1 MIKNYQKCR
10 VISAFCQNHPALRKE
25 SDLNTILKNK
35 IRIIASKNSWIEG
48 EAERQLQKTS
58 ELDGVECCVGL
69 PDIHPGR
76 GNPVGAAYLIRGIIY
91 PYLIGNDVGC
101 GISLFRTGIRKNK
114 IKIDKWIR
122 KLGDLNETY
131 GLNIE
136 YWKDQLELKNHSIDT
151 ALGTIG
157 SGNHFAELQTIER
170 VFNEELFS
178 NIGLDKN
185 LLTLV
190 VHSGSRGIGETLLR
204 SHTDIHGAG
213 GLRVDSQEGKDY
225 SAQHDH
231 ALKWAFCNRAAI
243 AEKFVSGIGTDC
255 RPIIDTCHNRISY
268 VIYDNEG
275 FWLHRKGAVASDS
288 GPVLIPGSRGS
299 LSYLV
304 RPKGDQR
311 FNLWSLPHGAGR
323 KWNRAGCKGR
333 LKARYNISSL
343 KRTGLGGHVI
353 CDDRELLYEEAP
365 QAYKNIDQVIQDLL
379 DESLVEVIATFK
391 PLITYKKRKE

>member
-1 MIKNYQKCR
+1 M
-10 VISAFCQNHPALRKE
+10 
-25 SDLNTILKNK
+25 NTIFKNK
-35 IRIIASKNSWIEG
+35 TGIWVIASENSWIEG
-48 EAERQLQKTS
+48 KAERQLQKTS
-58 ELDGVECCVGL
+58 ELDGVEYCVGL

-76 GNPVGAAYLIRGIIY
+76 GNPVGAAYLIRDIIY

-122 KLGDLNETY
+122 KLGDLNEPY
-131 GLNIE
+131 GAGIE
-136 YWKDQLELKNHSIDT
+136 HWMDQRELKKHSINT
-151 ALGTIG
+151 AIGTIG
-157 SGNHFAELQTIER
+157 AGNHFAELQTIKK

-178 NIGLDKN
+178 NVGLDKN

-204 SHTDIHGAG
+204 SHTDIYGAG
-213 GLRVDSQEGKDY
+213 GLRADSQKGKNY
-225 SAQHDH
+225 LAQHDQ
-231 ALKWAFCNRAAI
+231 ALKWATCNRIAI
-243 AEKFVSGIGTDC
+243 AEKFVSRIGTDC
-255 RPIIDTCHNRISY
+255 QLIIDTCHNKISY
-268 VIYDNEG
+268 VIYDNES
-275 FWLHRKGAVASDS
+275 FWLHRKGAVVSDS

-304 RPKGDQR
+304 RPKGAQR
-311 FNLWSLPHGAGR
+311 YNLWSLPHGAGR
-323 KWNRAGCKGR
+323 KWNRTSCKGR

-343 KRTGLGGHVI
+343 KRTGFGGHVI

-379 DESLVEVIATFK
+379 DENLVEVIATFK
-391 PLITYKKRKE
+391 PLITYKKGKNK